1 MESIRVTHFSDVLC
15 IWAYISEA
23 RVDELIAQHPDE
35 VVLEHHFVHI
45 FGRGAVGV
53 AERWQKKG
61 GIEAYADHV
70 LGVAARFEHIEVHP
84 RVWRD
89 NPPCSSLATHLYL
102 RAIAASSEDP
112 NALRN
117 ALKAVR
123 HAFFAEAKSICSKDV
138 LREIADRVGADP
150 SEVDEKLDCG
160 VAHELLARDM
170 DLVRKYDVRT
180 SPTLMFNEGRQ
191 RLVGNVSYRVIEA
204 NVSELL
210 DHSHHDDAA
219 HSWC

>member
-1 MESIRVTHFSDVLC
+1 MEPIRVMHFSDVLC

-23 RVDELIAQHPDE
+23 RVDELLAQHPDQVE
-35 VVLEHHFVHI
+35 LEHHFVHI

-53 AERWQKKG
+53 AERWREKG

-70 LGVAARFEHIEVHP
+70 LGVAARYGHIEVHP

-102 RAIAASSEDP
+102 RAIAASTEDP
-112 NALRN
+112 NALRK
-117 ALKAVR
+117 ALKALR
-123 HAFFAEAKSICSKDV
+123 RAFFVEAKSICNKQV
-138 LREIADRVGADP
+138 LRGIADEVGVNPD
-150 SEVDEKLDCG
+150 EVGEKLDCG
-160 VAHELLARDM
+160 VAHEILARDI

-180 SPTLMFNEGRQ
+180 SPTLLFNEGRQ
-191 RLVGNVSYRVIEA
+191 RLIGNVSFRVIDA

-210 DHSHHDDAA
+210 DDSHNDDAA